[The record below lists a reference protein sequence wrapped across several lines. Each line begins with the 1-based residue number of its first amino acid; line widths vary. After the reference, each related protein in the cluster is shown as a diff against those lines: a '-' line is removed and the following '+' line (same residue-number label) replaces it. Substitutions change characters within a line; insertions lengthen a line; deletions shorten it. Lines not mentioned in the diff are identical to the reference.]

1 MVWWIAA
8 KAVAPLAG
16 GILGV
21 LLRFLLLVGVVFAAA
36 FVVGVNPFEV
46 VFAAGASL
54 IDMVFDAIADRLA
67 SEVGL

>member
-1 MVWWIAA
+1 MVWWFAA
-8 KAVAPLAG
+8 KAAAPLAG

-36 FVVGVNPFEV
+36 FVVGVNPFDF

-54 IDMVFDAIADRLA
+54 VDMAFDWAADQLTSR
-67 SEVGL
+67 VGL